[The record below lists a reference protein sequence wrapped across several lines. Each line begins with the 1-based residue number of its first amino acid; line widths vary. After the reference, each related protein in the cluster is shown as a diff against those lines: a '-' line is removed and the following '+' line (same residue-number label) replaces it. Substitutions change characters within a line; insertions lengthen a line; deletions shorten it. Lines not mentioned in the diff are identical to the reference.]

1 MRLNGWQRLWVVL
14 SGLYFLAVCT
24 FAVLTFP
31 DGESL
36 SRESANLAVEIA
48 LQAQGKSAQTAG
60 DQRAL
65 LNAMRDLE
73 YGAARVR
80 AEAYGDLSD
89 TELIQRIRAKWEGQ
103 ANFAPLNEKLRRDTK
118 RIRDRRFNFALQALV
133 WWIIPVLMVYA
144 LGWATAWVVRGFQNK
159 GRV

>member
-48 LQAQGKSAQTAG
+48 LQAQEKSAQTSS
-60 DQRAL
+60 
-65 LNAMRDLE
+65 LN
-73 YGAARVR
+73 Y
-80 AEAYGDLSD
+80 S
-89 TELIQRIRAKWEGQ
+89 
-103 ANFAPLNEKLRRDTK
+103 
-118 RIRDRRFNFALQALV
+118 
-133 WWIIPVLMVYA
+133 
-144 LGWATAWVVRGFQNK
+144 
-159 GRV
+159 